1 MACQGDHSG
10 LQVIDHRSDLFP
22 RAAVRL
28 VNGHDLPCLLFLY
41 LGEGRVDILIQLPCR
56 IIGHFQLRESFL
68 SCVTGRTPKA
78 MASVTRARK
87 SHFKGT

>member
-1 MACQGDHSG
+1 
-10 LQVIDHRSDLFP
+10 
-22 RAAVRL
+22 VRL